1 VANNL
6 LKLNPEIAGWVTHV
20 LVFVAPFQYLQL
32 GDPARRSCD
41 ACESLGASVKK
52 LIRELTCRRLTGST
66 HRHTSRAGRKEAWQ
80 QTFGRGYIDQAFNR
94 VSVRA
99 RLLHGEENAAYSQ
112 RADFVLR
119 ESGKTSQAGPSKG
132 KAGDGASL
140 HDLMEA
146 PTVFSEEMALAVW
159 S

>member
-1 VANNL
+1 MANNL
-6 LKLNPEIAGWVTHV
+6 LKLNPTLAGWVTHV
-20 LVFVAPFQYLQL
+20 LVFVAPFQYVEL

-52 LIRELTCRRLTGST
+52 VIRELTCRRLIGGT
-66 HRHTSRAGRKEAWQ
+66 HHHTSCAGRKAAWQ
-80 QTFGRGYIDQAFNR
+80 QTFGKGYIEQAFSR

-112 RADFVLR
+112 RADFALK
-119 ESGKTSQAGPSKG
+119 ESGKTSQAGPGVPSKG
-132 KAGDGASL
+132 KASL

-146 PTVFSEEMALAVW
+146 PMVFTEEMALAVR
-159 S
+159 